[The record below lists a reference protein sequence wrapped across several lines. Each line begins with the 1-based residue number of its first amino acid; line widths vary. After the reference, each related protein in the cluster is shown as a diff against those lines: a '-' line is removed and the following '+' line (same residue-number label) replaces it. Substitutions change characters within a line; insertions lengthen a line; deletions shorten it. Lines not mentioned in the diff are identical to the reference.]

1 MSVAAG
7 VVAPIGS
14 VEATVSGPPLA
25 VQTCARRLAAL
36 GAWPEL
42 SLTAP
47 GGRELTMRWRQNG
60 GNGHTEVR
68 GRLSWYGPA
77 PLGPEALATEAIIQ
91 DRCGLMEVHGREQG
105 KPRRIGLEAASVAA
119 GLLAAQGVLAG
130 LIGGLRGRPVNDA
143 HTSVL
148 QAGLV
153 LASHHVAIATC
164 PSEPRPAGGG
174 DGPGPP
180 FPTADGRWVEL
191 ETLDPERWRSFWVE
205 LGANAGDLGRA
216 WTSFRRRYE
225 RAVCSLPTGLH
236 DATARRSLA
245 DLVAAAGRAGV
256 SLVPVRGYPEVLVEW
271 TPSSAWPIATPTS
284 TPLETGRHPGM
295 KSNAEHHDPGSGPLP
310 LEGLRVVEA
319 TNRIQGPL
327 GGQLLRMLGAEVVL
341 VEPPGGDPARIVG
354 PYAGETGAFFGCF
367 NRGKASVQLDLSSTA
382 GRAALLDLVADTDV
396 FIHNWRPGKA
406 AAWGLEADDLA
417 QCNPGLVYVEASG
430 WGSVPKRCQLVGTEF
445 MVQAYAGIGGA
456 LNPEG
461 TLPFPSRVLLVDYL
475 AGFLVCEAALAGLYR
490 RERGGR
496 GWRVHTSLL
505 TAAMAFQAHVLEDL
519 AAGQEQ
525 RRRGGRPVWDVL
537 DQPLAAADGTVV
549 VDIDDEIGYARLCR
563 ALDVDPGPDRASSD
577 KRLVERIATR
587 RAQDVEELALAVGV
601 PGAVASTNLVEL
613 ATDPRLSH
621 LFERIGGT
629 CLVPASPWRF
639 EPPAGRPA
647 QDGRG

>member
-7 VVAPIGS
+7 AVAPLGS

-25 VQTCARRLAAL
+25 VQICARRLAAL

-42 SLTAP
+42 SLAAP

-91 DRCGLMEVHGREQG
+91 ARCGLMEVHGREQG
-105 KPRRIGLEAASVAA
+105 KPRRLGLEAASVAA
-119 GLLAAQGVLAG
+119 GLLAAQGVLAS
-130 LIGGLRGRPVNDA
+130 LVGGLRGRPVSDA

-153 LASHHVAIATC
+153 LASHHLAIATC
-164 PSEPRPAGGG
+164 PPEPQPAGGG

-191 ETLDPERWRSFWVE
+191 ETLDPERWRSFWLE
-205 LGANAGDLGRA
+205 LGVGAGDIGPA
-216 WTSFRRRYE
+216 WISFRRRYE
-225 RAVCSLPTGLH
+225 RAVCSLPRGLH
-236 DATARRSLA
+236 EATARRSLA
-245 DLVAAAGRAGV
+245 DLVTAAHSAGV

-295 KSNAEHHDPGSGPLP
+295 KSDAEHRDPGPGHLP
-310 LEGLRVVEA
+310 LEGVRVVEA

-525 RRRGGRPVWDVL
+525 RRRGGRPVWDLL
-537 DQPLAAADGTVV
+537 DQPLGAADGTVV
-549 VDIDDEIGYARLCR
+549 VDTDDEIGYARLCR
-563 ALDVDPGPDRASSD
+563 ALDVDPGPDRASSHH
-577 KRLVERIATR
+577 RLVKRIATR
-587 RAQDVEELALAVGV
+587 RAQEVEELALAAGV
-601 PGAVASTNLVEL
+601 ACAVASTDLVGL
-613 ATDPRLSH
+613 TTDPRLSH
-621 LFERIGGT
+621 LFEGIGGT
-629 CLVPASPWRF
+629 CLVPASPWTF
-639 EPPAGRPA
+639 ESPAGAHGR
-647 QDGRG
+647 DGRG

>member
-7 VVAPIGS
+7 VVAPLSS

-91 DRCGLMEVHGREQG
+91 ARCGLMEVHGREQS

>member
-7 VVAPIGS
+7 VVAPLGS

-91 DRCGLMEVHGREQG
+91 ARCGLMEVHGREQG